1 MTSSDQPL
9 SDITR
14 KLLKEVRDRLL
25 RLHKVLL
32 DRERA
37 NYEKEHGRVERSHDL
52 LQLVIN
58 HEQFAWL
65 HALSELVVRIDE
77 TFDLDEPITEGDG
90 SALLDE
96 VRQLLKP
103 TEEGTGFGKKYY
115 DALQDD
121 PDIVLAHADIVKL
134 LATKP

>member
-1 MTSSDQPL
+1 MTSPDQPM
-9 SDITR
+9 SDNTR
-14 KLLKEVRDRLL
+14 KLLKESRNRLL

-37 NYEKEHGRVERSHDL
+37 NYEKEHGRVDRSHDL

-65 HALSELVVRIDE
+65 HALSELVVRVDE
-77 TFDLDEPITEGDG
+77 MLDMDEPITESDG
-90 SALLDE
+90 TALLDE

-115 DALQDD
+115 DAMQDD
-121 PDIVLAHADIVKL
+121 PNIVLAHADIVKL

>member
-1 MTSSDQPL
+1 MTSPDQLL
-9 SDITR
+9 SDNTL
-14 KLLKEVRDRLL
+14 KLLKESRDRLL

-37 NYEKEHGRVERSHDL
+37 NYEKVHGRVDRSHDL

-65 HALSELVVRIDE
+65 HTLSELVVRIDE
-77 TFDLDEPITEGDG
+77 MFDMDEPITESDG

-96 VRQLLKP
+96 VRQLLRP
-103 TEEGTGFGKKYY
+103 TEEGTGFGKQYY
-115 DALQDD
+115 DAMQDD
-121 PDIVLAHADIVKL
+121 PDIVLAHADIMKL
-134 LATKP
+134 LAAKP

>member
-1 MTSSDQPL
+1 MTSPDHPL
-9 SDITR
+9 SDNTR
-14 KLLKEVRDRLL
+14 KLLKEVRGNVL
-25 RLHKVLL
+25 RLHKALL

-37 NYEKEHGRVERSHDL
+37 NYEKAHGRVDRSHDL
-52 LQLVIN
+52 LQLVIS

-77 TFDLDEPITEGDG
+77 MFDMDEPITESDG